1 MISSPRSSLASPSKQ
16 ALIAALCAG
25 ALLVSGCDKTP
36 SVPSPSTP
44 PAPKAEATPEQPVA
58 ALPVSAPAPPAAP
71 VYVPPGAEQLYQM
84 VAPIALYPD
93 KLVAQVLAGSTY
105 PDQVTAADR
114 WLAQNASL
122 KAGPLADQAEQ
133 QPWDPSIKSLTA
145 FKPVLYQMASNL
157 PWTTSLGQ
165 AYYNDPDDVMNA
177 IQVMRTRASKAGK
190 LKSTSQLR
198 VASGSAPAS
207 GYAPDPNAPSYYS
220 GPVIVEPPAQY
231 ITIEPS
237 RPDVVY
243 VPSYDPRDI
252 YGEPVA
258 VYPGYAYA
266 PAYAEPRY
274 NNAQIATAG
283 ALTFGT
289 GVIVGAALQR

>member
-1 MISSPRSSLASPSKQ
+1 MNASPRFPSSAAPKQ
-16 ALIAALCAG
+16 LLITALCAG
-25 ALLVSGCDKTP
+25 ALLVAGCDKTP
-36 SVPSPSTP
+36 SVPSPAAP
-44 PAPKAEATPEQPVA
+44 PAPKAESAEAPVA
-58 ALPVSAPAPPAAP
+58 ATPVSAPAAQAAP

-105 PDQVTAADR
+105 PDQVTAADQ
-114 WLAQNASL
+114 WLAQNATL
-122 KAGPLADQAEQ
+122 KAGPLADAAER

-145 FKPVLYQMASNL
+145 FKPVLHQMASNL

-177 IQVMRTRASKAGK
+177 IQVMRSRASKAGK
-190 LKSTSQLR
+190 LKSTKQLR
-198 VASGSAPAS
+198 VASGSAPVA
-207 GYAPDPNAPSYYS
+207 GYEPDPNAQAYYN
-220 GPVIVEPPAQY
+220 GPVIVEPPPQY
-231 ITIEPS
+231 ITIEPAQ
-237 RPDVVY
+237 PDLVY
-243 VPSYDPRDI
+243 VPSYDPREI

-266 PAYAEPRY
+266 APVYAEPRY
-274 NNAQIATAG
+274 SNAQIATAG

-289 GVIVGAALQR
+289 AVI